1 MQPSLRC
8 ASASPFSAFFRVS
21 LSDSAKATE
30 TKRADAQR
38 MRVKNLM
45 PDFFARWRLNVKKL
59 ATGVGR
65 VKESFPRKVVSG
77 LLDPGPKIAAGF
89 LKNCPFQNV
98 EKFALRVVGN
108 LWRLLAFS

>member
-1 MQPSLRC
+1 
-8 ASASPFSAFFRVS
+8 
-21 LSDSAKATE
+21 
-30 TKRADAQR
+30 

>member
-1 MQPSLRC
+1 
-8 ASASPFSAFFRVS
+8 
-21 LSDSAKATE
+21 
-30 TKRADAQR
+30 
-38 MRVKNLM
+38 M

-77 LLDPGPKIAAGF
+77 LLDPGPKIAGPKIAAGF